1 MSIYAIV
8 AAGGSGSRMG
18 SDIPKQYLTVRDK
31 PLLYYTLKA
40 FEHSCVD
47 GVSVAVSRDWMQY
60 VVSDI
65 VDKYRLNKVIRVCEG
80 GAERHVSV
88 YHALDDLSDIV
99 AEDDIVLIQDGARPF
114 VTAELVE
121 KVASGVREYG
131 AAIAA
136 VPVKDTIKISDDAGF
151 VKETTVRANT
161 WQIQTPQG
169 FYYGELLEAYR
180 RLFAEDAYSVGGKIP
195 VTDDAHGGSG
205 KIPVTD
211 DAMVYERAFPEKK
224 VKLIEAFYEN
234 IKITTAEDLEV
245 AKARL

>member
-1 MSIYAIV
+1 MSIYAII

-31 PLLYYTLKA
+31 PLLYYTLEA
-40 FEHSCVD
+40 FENSCVN
-47 GVSVAVSRDWMQY
+47 GVSVAVSKDWMQY

-65 VDKYRLNKVIRVCEG
+65 VDKFHLNKVIRVCEG

-88 YHALDDLSDIV
+88 FHALDDLSDI
-99 AEDDIVLIQDGARPF
+99 AKADDIVLIQDGARPF
-114 VTAELVE
+114 VTAQLIE
-121 KVASGVREYG
+121 KIASGVEEFG

-136 VPVKDTIKISDDAGF
+136 VPVKDTIKISDADGF

-169 FYYGELLEAYR
+169 FYYGEILEAYR
-180 RLFAEDAYSVGGKIP
+180 RLFADAGRENVMI
-195 VTDDAHGGSG
+195 
-205 KIPVTD
+205 TD
-211 DAMVYERAFPEKK
+211 DAMVYERAFPKKK

-234 IKITTAEDLEV
+234 IKITTVEDLEV

>member
-1 MSIYAIV
+1 MSVYAIV

-18 SDIPKQYLTVRDK
+18 SNIPKQYLNVNDK
-31 PLLYYTLKA
+31 PLLYYTLEV
-40 FEHSCVD
+40 FETSCVN
-47 GVSVAVSRDWMQY
+47 GVSVAVSKDWMQY

-88 YHALDDLSDIV
+88 FHALDDLSDV
-99 AEDDIVLIQDGARPF
+99 AKADDIILIQDGARPF
-114 VTAELVE
+114 VTADLIA
-121 KVASGVREYG
+121 KIADGVKEYG

-136 VPVKDTIKISDDAGF
+136 VPVKDTIKISDADGF
-151 VKETTVRANT
+151 VRETTVRANT

-169 FYYGELLEAYR
+169 FYYGEILEAYR
-180 RLFAEDAYSVGGKIP
+180 RLFADASRDNVMI
-195 VTDDAHGGSG
+195 
-205 KIPVTD
+205 TD

-224 VKLIEAFYEN
+224 VKLIEAYYEN

>member
-1 MSIYAIV
+1 MSVYAIV

-18 SDIPKQYLTVRDK
+18 SNIPKQYLNVNDK
-31 PLLYYTLKA
+31 PLLYYTLEA
-40 FEHSCVD
+40 FETSCVN
-47 GVSVAVSRDWMQY
+47 GVSVAVSKDWMQY

-88 YHALDDLSDIV
+88 FHALDDLSDV
-99 AEDDIVLIQDGARPF
+99 AKADDIILIQDGARPF
-114 VTAELVE
+114 VTADLIA
-121 KVASGVREYG
+121 KIADGVKEYG

-136 VPVKDTIKISDDAGF
+136 VPVKDTIKISDADGF
-151 VKETTVRANT
+151 VRETTVRANT

-169 FYYGELLEAYR
+169 FYYGEILEAYR
-180 RLFAEDAYSVGGKIP
+180 RLFADASRDNVMI
-195 VTDDAHGGSG
+195 
-205 KIPVTD
+205 TD

>member
-18 SDIPKQYLTVRDK
+18 SDIPKQYLTVREK

-40 FEHSCVD
+40 FENSCVN

-65 VDKYRLNKVIRVCEG
+65 VDKYQLNKVIRVFEG

-88 YHALDDLSDIV
+88 FHALDDLSDI
-99 AEDDIVLIQDGARPF
+99 AKEDDIILIQDGARPF
-114 VTAELVE
+114 VTADLIE
-121 KVASGVREYG
+121 KIASGVKEFS

-136 VPVKDTIKISDDAGF
+136 VPVKDTIKISDADGF
-151 VKETTVRANT
+151 VQETTLRANT

-169 FYYGELLEAYR
+169 FYYGEILEAYR
-180 RLFAEDAYSVGGKIP
+180 RLFAEDADMGKTTI
-195 VTDDAHGGSG
+195 
-205 KIPVTD
+205 TD
-211 DAMVYERAFPEKK
+211 DAMVFERAFPGKK
-224 VKLIEAFYEN
+224 VKLIKAFYEN

>member
-1 MSIYAIV
+1 MSVYAIV

-18 SDIPKQYLTVRDK
+18 SNIPKQYLTVHDK
-31 PLLYYTLKA
+31 PLLYYTLEA
-40 FEHSCVD
+40 FETSCVN
-47 GVSVAVSRDWMQY
+47 GVSVAVSKDWMQY

-88 YHALDDLSDIV
+88 FHALDDLSDV
-99 AEDDIVLIQDGARPF
+99 AKADDIILIQDGARPF
-114 VTAELVE
+114 VTADLIAEI
-121 KVASGVREYG
+121 ADGVKEYG

-136 VPVKDTIKISDDAGF
+136 VPVKDTIKISDADGF
-151 VKETTVRANT
+151 VRETTVRANT

-169 FYYGELLEAYR
+169 FYYGEILEAYR
-180 RLFAEDAYSVGGKIP
+180 KLFADASRENVMI
-195 VTDDAHGGSG
+195 
-205 KIPVTD
+205 TD

>member
-31 PLLYYTLKA
+31 PLLYYTLEA
-40 FEHSCVD
+40 FEDSCVN
-47 GVSVAVSRDWMQY
+47 GVSVAVSKDWMQF

-88 YHALDDLSDIV
+88 YHALDDLSDV
-99 AEDDIVLIQDGARPF
+99 ASADDIVLIQDGARPF
-114 VTAELVE
+114 VTAELIE
-121 KVASGVREYG
+121 KITAGVKEYG

-136 VPVKDTIKISDDAGF
+136 VPVKDTIKISDADGF
-151 VKETTVRANT
+151 VSATTERART

-169 FYYGELLEAYR
+169 FFYGEIMEAYR
-180 RLFAEDAYSVGGKIP
+180 RLFADEELFVNVDAS
-195 VTDDAHGGSG
+195 SG
-205 KIPVTD
+205 RGRTTITD

-234 IKITTAEDLEV
+234 IKITTAEDFEV
-245 AKARL
+245 AKEKLK

>member
-1 MSIYAIV
+1 MSVYAIV

-18 SDIPKQYLTVRDK
+18 SNIPKQYLTVNDK
-31 PLLYYTLKA
+31 PLLYYTLEA
-40 FEHSCVD
+40 FEESCVN
-47 GVSVAVSRDWMQY
+47 GVSVAVSKDWMQY

-88 YHALDDLSDIV
+88 FHALDDLSDV
-99 AEDDIVLIQDGARPF
+99 AKADDIILIQDGARPF
-114 VTAELVE
+114 VTADLIA
-121 KVASGVREYG
+121 KIADGVKEYG

-136 VPVKDTIKISDDAGF
+136 VPVKDTIKISDADGF
-151 VKETTVRANT
+151 VRETTVRANT

-169 FYYGELLEAYR
+169 FYYGEILEAYR
-180 RLFAEDAYSVGGKIP
+180 RLFADASRDNVMI
-195 VTDDAHGGSG
+195 
-205 KIPVTD
+205 TD

>member
-1 MSIYAIV
+1 MSIYAII

-31 PLLYYTLKA
+31 PLLYYTLEA
-40 FEHSCVD
+40 FENSCVN
-47 GVSVAVSRDWMQY
+47 GVSVAVSKDWMQY

-65 VDKYRLNKVIRVCEG
+65 VDKFRLNKVIRVCEG

-88 YHALDDLSDIV
+88 FHALDDLSDI
-99 AEDDIVLIQDGARPF
+99 AKADDIVLIQDGARPF
-114 VTAELVE
+114 VTAQLIE
-121 KVASGVREYG
+121 KIASGVEEFG

-136 VPVKDTIKISDDAGF
+136 VPVKDTIKISDADGF

-169 FYYGELLEAYR
+169 FYYGEILEAYR
-180 RLFAEDAYSVGGKIP
+180 RLFADAGRENVMI
-195 VTDDAHGGSG
+195 
-205 KIPVTD
+205 TD
-211 DAMVYERAFPEKK
+211 DAMVYERAFPKKK

-234 IKITTAEDLEV
+234 IKITTVEDLEV

>member
-31 PLLYYTLKA
+31 PLLYYTLAA
-40 FEHSCVD
+40 FEDSCVN
-47 GVSVAVSRDWMQY
+47 GVSVAVSKDWMPY

-65 VDKYRLNKVIRVCEG
+65 VDRYHLNKVIRVCEG
-80 GAERHVSV
+80 GAMRHVSV
-88 YHALDDLSDIV
+88 YHALDDLSDV
-99 AEDDIVLIQDGARPF
+99 AKDDDIILIQDGARPF
-114 VTAELVE
+114 VTADLIE
-121 KVASGVREYG
+121 KIADGVKEYG

-136 VPVKDTIKISDDAGF
+136 VPVKDTIKISDADGF
-151 VKETTVRANT
+151 VSETTERAKT

-169 FYYGELLEAYR
+169 FSYGEIMEAYR
-180 RLFAEDAYSVGGKIP
+180 RLFADEDPDQVI
-195 VTDDAHGGSG
+195 
-205 KIPVTD
+205 ITD

-234 IKITTAEDLEV
+234 IKITTAEDFEV
-245 AKARL
+245 AKEKLK

>member
-1 MSIYAIV
+1 MSIYAII

-31 PLLYYTLKA
+31 PLLYYTLEA
-40 FEHSCVD
+40 FENSCVN
-47 GVSVAVSRDWMQY
+47 GVSVAVSKDWMQY

-65 VDKYRLNKVIRVCEG
+65 VDKFRLNKVIRVCEG

-88 YHALDDLSDIV
+88 FHALDDLSDIAK
-99 AEDDIVLIQDGARPF
+99 AEDIVLIQDGARPF
-114 VTAELVE
+114 VTAQLIE
-121 KVASGVREYG
+121 KIASGVEEFG

-136 VPVKDTIKISDDAGF
+136 VPVKDTIKISDADGF

-169 FYYGELLEAYR
+169 FYYGEILEAYR
-180 RLFAEDAYSVGGKIP
+180 RLFADAGRENVMI
-195 VTDDAHGGSG
+195 
-205 KIPVTD
+205 TD
-211 DAMVYERAFPEKK
+211 DAMVYERAFPKKK

>member
-1 MSIYAIV
+1 MSVYAIV

-18 SDIPKQYLTVRDK
+18 SNIPKQYLNVNDK
-31 PLLYYTLKA
+31 PLLYYTLEA
-40 FEHSCVD
+40 FETSCVN
-47 GVSVAVSRDWMQY
+47 GVSVAVSKDWMQY

-88 YHALDDLSDIV
+88 FHALDDLSDV
-99 AEDDIVLIQDGARPF
+99 AKADDIVLIQDGARPF
-114 VTAELVE
+114 VTADLIA
-121 KVASGVREYG
+121 KIADGVKEFG

-136 VPVKDTIKISDDAGF
+136 VPVKDTIKISDADGF
-151 VKETTVRANT
+151 VRETTVRANT

-169 FYYGELLEAYR
+169 FYYGEILEAYR
-180 RLFAEDAYSVGGKIP
+180 RLFADASRDNVMI
-195 VTDDAHGGSG
+195 
-205 KIPVTD
+205 TD

>member
-1 MSIYAIV
+1 MSVYAIV

-18 SDIPKQYLTVRDK
+18 SNIPKQYLTVNDK
-31 PLLYYTLKA
+31 PLLYYTLEA
-40 FEHSCVD
+40 FETSCVS
-47 GVSVAVSRDWMQY
+47 GVSVAVSKDWMQY

-88 YHALDDLSDIV
+88 FHALDDLSDV
-99 AEDDIVLIQDGARPF
+99 AKADDIILIQDGARPF
-114 VTAELVE
+114 VTADLIA
-121 KVASGVREYG
+121 KITDGVKEFG

-136 VPVKDTIKISDDAGF
+136 VPVKDTIKISDAEGF
-151 VKETTVRANT
+151 VRKTTVRANT

-169 FYYGELLEAYR
+169 FYYGEILEAYR
-180 RLFAEDAYSVGGKIP
+180 RLFADASRDNVMI
-195 VTDDAHGGSG
+195 
-205 KIPVTD
+205 TD

>member
-1 MSIYAIV
+1 MSVYAIV

-18 SDIPKQYLTVRDK
+18 SNIPKQYLTVNDK
-31 PLLYYTLKA
+31 PLLYYTLEA
-40 FEHSCVD
+40 FETSCVN
-47 GVSVAVSRDWMQY
+47 GVSVAVSKDWMQY

-88 YHALDDLSDIV
+88 FHALDDLSDV
-99 AEDDIVLIQDGARPF
+99 AKVDDIILIQDGARPF
-114 VTAELVE
+114 VTADLIA
-121 KVASGVREYG
+121 KIADGVKEFG

-136 VPVKDTIKISDDAGF
+136 VPVKDTIKISDADGF
-151 VKETTVRANT
+151 VRETTVRANT

-169 FYYGELLEAYR
+169 FYYGEILEAYR
-180 RLFAEDAYSVGGKIP
+180 RLFADASRDNVMI
-195 VTDDAHGGSG
+195 
-205 KIPVTD
+205 TD

-224 VKLIEAFYEN
+224 VKLIKAFYEN

>member
-1 MSIYAIV
+1 MSVYAIV

-31 PLLYYTLKA
+31 PLLYYTLRA
-40 FEHSCVD
+40 FEEAGGAQGGCAID
-47 GVSVAVSRDWMQY
+47 GVSVAVSKDRMQY

-88 YHALDDLSDIV
+88 FHALDDLSDV
-99 AEDDIVLIQDGARPF
+99 AEDDDIVLIQDGARPF
-114 VTAELVE
+114 VTAELIE
-121 KVASGVREYG
+121 KIISGVKEFG

-136 VPVKDTIKISDDAGF
+136 VPVKDTIKISDADGF
-151 VKETTVRANT
+151 VAATTVRSHT
-161 WQIQTPQG
+161 WQVQTPQG
-169 FYYGELLEAYR
+169 FYYGEILAAYR
-180 RLFAEDAYSVGGKIP
+180 RLFAEGIREN
-195 VTDDAHGGSG
+195 VT
-205 KIPVTD
+205 ITD
-211 DAMVYERAFPEKK
+211 DAMVYEMAFPEKK

>member
-1 MSIYAIV
+1 MSIYAII

-31 PLLYYTLKA
+31 PLLYYTLEA
-40 FEHSCVD
+40 FENSCVN
-47 GVSVAVSRDWMQY
+47 GVSVAVSKDWMQY

-65 VDKYRLNKVIRVCEG
+65 VDKFRLNKVIRVCEG

-88 YHALDDLSDIV
+88 FHALDDLSDI
-99 AEDDIVLIQDGARPF
+99 AKADDIVLIQDGARPF
-114 VTAELVE
+114 VTAQLIE
-121 KVASGVREYG
+121 KIASGVEEFG

-136 VPVKDTIKISDDAGF
+136 VPVKDTIKISDADGF

-169 FYYGELLEAYR
+169 FYYGEILEAYR
-180 RLFAEDAYSVGGKIP
+180 RLFADAGRENVMI
-195 VTDDAHGGSG
+195 
-205 KIPVTD
+205 TD

>member
-1 MSIYAIV
+1 MSIYAII

-31 PLLYYTLKA
+31 PLLYYTLEA
-40 FEHSCVD
+40 FENSCVN
-47 GVSVAVSRDWMQY
+47 GVSVAVSKDWMQY

-65 VDKYRLNKVIRVCEG
+65 VDKFRLNKVIRVCEG

-88 YHALDDLSDIV
+88 FHALDDLSDIAK
-99 AEDDIVLIQDGARPF
+99 AEDIVLIQDGARPF
-114 VTAELVE
+114 VTAQLIE
-121 KVASGVREYG
+121 KIASGVEEFG

-136 VPVKDTIKISDDAGF
+136 VPVKDTIKISDADGF

-169 FYYGELLEAYR
+169 FYYGEILEAYR
-180 RLFAEDAYSVGGKIP
+180 RLFADAGRENVMI
-195 VTDDAHGGSG
+195 
-205 KIPVTD
+205 TD
-211 DAMVYERAFPEKK
+211 DAMVYERAFPKKK

-234 IKITTAEDLEV
+234 IKITTVEDLEV